1 MPIRKGHDMANY
13 TRKAILRTFQQML
26 AEKSFEKITVSAL
39 VVRCEISSNTFYYHF
54 RDIYDLLDAWLESQ
68 KTAILNDPNVD
79 KSWDAVLR
87 ALMHRMQE
95 NPKIVYHLS
104 NSISRERLEQCV
116 FSSVEPQLYTF
127 VCEQAKGQ
135 NIPEETLQM
144 MTTFYCN
151 SLLGFILRFLWV
163 DMKMDVDTSV
173 GNLNRIFSGA
183 MLAVVDPSIPEKRHS

>member
-1 MPIRKGHDMANY
+1 MANY

-104 NSISRERLEQCV
+104 NSISRERLEQYV

>member
-1 MPIRKGHDMANY
+1 MRKGHDMANY
-13 TRKAILRTFQQML
+13 TRKVILRTFQQML

-104 NSISRERLEQCV
+104 NSISRERLEQYV

-135 NIPEETLQM
+135 NIPEKTLQM

>member
-1 MPIRKGHDMANY
+1 MANY

-79 KSWDAVLR
+79 KTWDAVLR

-104 NSISRERLEQCV
+104 NSISRERLEQYV

-127 VCEQAKGQ
+127 VCEQAAGR

-183 MLAVVDPSIPEKRHS
+183 MLAVVEPQSPVKS